1 MCLDMIVTLL
11 TDFGLRDTYVAEM
24 KGVILSHSPDASI
37 VDISHDVEKFDVHQ
51 GAYFLSRSVDFFP
64 VGTIHVAVVDP
75 EVGSSRRPIAVET
88 STATLIGPDNGLLF
102 PAAKALGI
110 RRCFLIENETLLAQ
124 HISSTFHGRDIFAH
138 AAGHI
143 ASGMLINKIGREISD
158 ILTTNHSEL
167 RILKNSVEGT
177 VIHVDSYGNVVTNIT
192 LEALNLVR
200 VNVGKP
206 LRCLIDNKSIGKL
219 QLLET
224 YSKVESGSSVAV
236 IGSSGFIEV
245 SINQGNAAEQLGVKR
260 GQTVLVEVE

>member
-1 MCLDMIVTLL
+1 MIVTLL

-37 VDISHDVEKFDVHQ
+37 VDISHDVEKFNVHQ
-51 GAYFLSRSVDFFP
+51 GAYFLARSIDFFP
-64 VGTIHVAVVDP
+64 VGTIHLAVVDP
-75 EVGSSRRPIAVET
+75 EVGSARRPIAIET
-88 STATLIGPDNGLLF
+88 TTATLIGPDNGLLF

-110 RRCFLIENETLLAQ
+110 RRCFLIENKTLLPQ

-138 AAGHI
+138 AAGYI
-143 ASGMLINKIGREISD
+143 ASGMLMNKIGREISD
-158 ILTTNHSEL
+158 IMTSNRSEPRL
-167 RILKNSVEGT
+167 SKYSVEGA
-177 VIHVDSYGNVVTNIT
+177 VIHVDSFGNIVTNIT
-192 LEALNLVR
+192 LEALNSVGA
-200 VNVGKP
+200 NFGKP
-206 LRCLIDNKSIGKL
+206 LRCLIDNKPIGKL

-224 YSKVESGSSVAV
+224 YSKVGSGSSVAV